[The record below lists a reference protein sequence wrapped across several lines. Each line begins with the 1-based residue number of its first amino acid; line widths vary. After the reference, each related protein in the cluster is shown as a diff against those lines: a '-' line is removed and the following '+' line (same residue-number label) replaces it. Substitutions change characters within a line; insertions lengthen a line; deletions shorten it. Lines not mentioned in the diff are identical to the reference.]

1 MELDLRTSRRTFSR
15 IGFGLTL
22 ILGATVYAQALWMI
36 VAELIWGKSNW
47 TETTMTGMWLSNFV
61 PMYLIGFPAGILL
74 MLWMPRQAP
83 ETQKL
88 SVKGLL
94 LYLLM
99 SFPLMQGGNLIG
111 TLLSFLFSGGQ
122 AENPLNELAMDTG
135 FLKILFMVILAPL
148 MEELIFRKVL
158 LDRVG
163 KYGERVA
170 VLFSGLLFGLF
181 HGNLFQF
188 FYAFFLGCLLAVVYL
203 RTGKLRYPVL
213 LHAII
218 NFQGSVIAPWV
229 ISMTDLEAME
239 SLLANPDFSSVLP
252 QLMEILPGLA
262 IYYGYSLIIIG
273 LNIAGTVVLIRR
285 LIRFRWRSTEQEL
298 PKGVRFKTAYLNAGV
313 ITLTVLCLGMC
324 ALSLFQS

>member
-1 MELDLRTSRRTFSR
+1 MELDLRTSRRVFSR
-15 IGFGLTL
+15 IGFGLAL
-22 ILGATVYAQALWMI
+22 ILGATVYAQSLWI
-36 VAELIWGKSNW
+36 IAAELIWGESNW
-47 TETTMTGMWLSNFV
+47 TMTTKAGMWLSNFV
-61 PMYLIGFPAGILL
+61 PMYLVGFPAGILL

-83 ETQKL
+83 SHEKL
-88 SVKGLL
+88 STKGFLL
-94 LYLLM
+94 CLLM

-135 FLKILFMVILAPL
+135 FLKILFMVILAPFL
-148 MEELIFRKVL
+148 EELVFRKVL

-188 FYAFFLGCLLAVVYL
+188 FYAFFLGCLLAVIYL

-229 ISMTDLEAME
+229 LSMADLEALDALM
-239 SLLANPDFSSVLP
+239 LNPDFPAPLS
-252 QLMEILPGLA
+252 QLTQILPGLLA
-262 IYYGYSLIIIG
+262 YFGYAMVIMG
-273 LNIAGTVVLIRR
+273 LNIAGTVVLILR

-298 PKGVRFKTAYLNAGV
+298 PKGVRFRTVYLNAGV
-313 ITLTVLCLGMC
+313 IILTVLCLGMC
-324 ALSLFQS
+324 ALSLFQ